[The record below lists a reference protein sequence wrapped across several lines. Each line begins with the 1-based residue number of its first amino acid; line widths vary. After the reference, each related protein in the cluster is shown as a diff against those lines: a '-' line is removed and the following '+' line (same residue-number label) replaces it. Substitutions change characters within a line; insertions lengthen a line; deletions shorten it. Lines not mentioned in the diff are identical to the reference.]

1 MQFNIA
7 QAMGQ
12 TAWVQIPHLQ
22 LNDLRKFMIQLELS
36 FLISKMQKILA
47 PSL

>member
-1 MQFNIA
+1 MPFNIA
-7 QAMGQ
+7 QAMGP
-12 TAWVQIPHLQ
+12 TAWVQTPHLQ